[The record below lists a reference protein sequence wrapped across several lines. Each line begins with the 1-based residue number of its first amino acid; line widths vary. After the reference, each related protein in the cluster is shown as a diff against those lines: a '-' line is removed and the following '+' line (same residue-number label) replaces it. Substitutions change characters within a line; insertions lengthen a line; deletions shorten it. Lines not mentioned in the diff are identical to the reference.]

1 MQLGE
6 LRIIRLERKSSP
18 AEWDVTATRQTAG
31 MRKPGR
37 VRDSDK
43 WVEAQAWEQWQYGEF
58 QEADW
63 LQGLCHLGA
72 PATGLVQ
79 RRVRGVRRGAW
90 QDAGGI
96 PVLGK

>member
-6 LRIIRLERKSSP
+6 LRVIRLERKSSP
-18 AEWDVTATRQTAG
+18 AERDVTAMRQTAG

-37 VRDSDK
+37 VRDPDR

-63 LQGLCHLGA
+63 LCHLGA

-79 RRVRGVRRGAW
+79 RWVRGVRRGAW
-90 QDAGGI
+90 QDAEGI
-96 PVLGK
+96 PVLGKLPK